1 MLGKIDSINTDEK
14 AVTYYHRAYRKL
26 KSKNKV
32 YILLEFL
39 ILNGFFISLIL
50 FSYPLI
56 TSFTSSFTKSA
67 LSPLF
72 KNIEIIIKPY
82 LLKGVYIVAFAGKYP
97 TRSFALLMVLISS
110 LIIFLIPWIKKIP
123 KPISFWIIF
132 IFLINLIS
140 SLFFVFFA
148 DKFPY
153 SLTIFSELYIKTEIA
168 MWLLIPVLLTLAF
181 IPLPS
186 NILEKF
192 IVITITLAYSVIFG
206 CVRYVVF
213 LYVLR
218 EFSYL
223 FMAMLFFIFGPLMDS
238 IYIVG
243 IYSFYVSILAKK
255 IKRKMKVWK
264 WLY

>member
-1 MLGKIDSINTDEK
+1 MSANSNSTDTDK
-14 AVTYYHRAYRKL
+14 KSVIYYHRAYRKL
-26 KSKNKV
+26 KNKNKL

-39 ILNGFFISLIL
+39 ILAGFFVLLIL
-50 FSYPLI
+50 FSYPRI
-56 TSFTSSFTKSA
+56 TSFATSFTKFS
-67 LSPLF
+67 LTPFF
-72 KNIEIIIKPY
+72 KNIEIIAKPY
-82 LLKGVYIVAFAGKYP
+82 LLKDVYIVAFAGKYP
-97 TRSFALLMVLISS
+97 TRSFAFLMVLISS
-110 LIIFLIPWIKKIP
+110 LTIFLLPWIKKIP
-123 KPISFWIIF
+123 KPIGFWIIF
-132 IFLINLIS
+132 IFFINLIS

-153 SLTIFSELYIKTEIA
+153 SLIIFSELYIKTEIA
-168 MWLLIPVLLTLAF
+168 MWLLIPPLLTLAF

-186 NILEKF
+186 NILAKF

-206 CVRYVVF
+206 CLRYVVF

-255 IKRKMKVWK
+255 IKGDVKVWK